1 MPSTANPESTEL
13 IGVKPLFEAPPFK
26 WGRVFKYLLGIV
38 FVVLCY
44 WSAMAVEFSLTR
56 LWDGRGYMADFF
68 SRMFPPNLDILPR
81 VLQDTLLTIQL
92 AWISTVIAAILS
104 VPVGFMAAAN
114 IVESAWIRKLTI
126 FFLNSD
132 RAIDSL
138 ILALFFVSAVGLGP
152 FPGTLALSIHSVG
165 MLGKLFADSIE
176 AIDPGPVEAL
186 RSAGAGR
193 LATIRWAVWP
203 QVAPHFISYFLF
215 RFELNVRVAVVLG
228 LVGAGGIGFLLTQYM
243 RLFQYQKVCTV
254 ILVILVLV
262 MAVDYVSSKLRK
274 AVL

>member
-1 MPSTANPESTEL
+1 MENVAVMSKVEIPD
-13 IGVKPLFEAPPFK
+13 FK
-26 WGRVFKYLLGIV
+26 WKRLFFYLGFAFVFLVTFWCGQ
-38 FVVLCY
+38 
-44 WSAMAVEFSLTR
+44 AVEFSWTKLH
-56 LWDGRGYMADFF
+56 DGLPYMGDFL
-68 SRMFPPNLDILPR
+68 SRMFPPDMTILNR
-81 VLQDTLLTIQL
+81 VLTDTLLTIQL
-92 AWISTVIAAILS
+92 AWVSTVIAAVISL
-104 VPVGFMAAAN
+104 PIGFLAAAN
-114 IVESAWIRKLTI
+114 MFESKTLRRVTI
-126 FFLNSD
+126 FFLNAD

-152 FPGTLALSIHSVG
+152 FPGTLALAVHSVG
-165 MLGKLFADSIE
+165 MLGKLFADAIE

-186 RSAGAGR
+186 KSTGAGK

-254 ILVILVLV
+254 LLVILTLV
-262 MAVDYVSSKLRK
+262 MVVDYFSSKMRK
-274 AVL
+274 SVL

>member
-1 MPSTANPESTEL
+1 VATETL
-13 IGVKPLFEAPPFK
+13 SRKT
-26 WGRVFKYLLGIV
+26 V
-38 FVVLCY
+38 FVPAPFRWQRAVKYVVAVVLIY
-44 WSAMAVEFSLTR
+44 FFVWSAQAVEFSLSR
-56 LWDGRGYMADFF
+56 LNEGKGYMWDFLT
-68 SRMFPPNLDILPR
+68 RMFPPDLKILTR
-81 VLQDTLLTIQL
+81 VFNETLLTIQL
-92 AWISTVIAAILS
+92 AWVSTVIAAFLS
-104 VPVGFMAAAN
+104 VPFGFIAASN
-114 IVESAWIRKLTI
+114 IFEGLWLRRAVI
-126 FFLNSD
+126 FVLNAD

-152 FPGTLALSIHSVG
+152 FPGTLALAIHSVG
-165 MLGKLFADSIE
+165 MLGKLFADAIE

-186 RSAGAGR
+186 RSAGAGK

-243 RLFQYQKVCTV
+243 RLFQYQRVCTV

-262 MAVDYVSSKLRK
+262 MVVDYFSSKLRRS
-274 AVL
+274 VL

>member
-1 MPSTANPESTEL
+1 MRSVTLAPSPLESAKQTARRL
-13 IGVKPLFEAPPFK
+13 MV
-26 WGRVFKYLLGIV
+26 LLTLGLV
-38 FVVLCY
+38 AYFTYTSVV
-44 WSAMAVEFSLTR
+44 AVEFSIPKLIAGTPF
-56 LWDGRGYMADFF
+56 MADFLG
-68 SRMFPPNLDILPR
+68 RMFPPDMAILPR
-81 VLQDTLLTIQL
+81 VLTDTLLTIQL
-92 AWISTVIAAILS
+92 AWVSTLIAAVLS
-104 VPVGFMAAAN
+104 IPVGFLAASN
-114 IVESAWIRKLTI
+114 VFESSVLRRGVI
-126 FFLNSD
+126 FVLNAD

-152 FPGTLALSIHSVG
+152 FPGTLALAIHSVG
-165 MLGKLFADSIE
+165 MLGKLFADAIE
-176 AIDPGPVEAL
+176 AADRGPIEAL
-186 RSAGAGR
+186 ESAGAGK
-193 LATIRWAVWP
+193 LATIRWGILP

-262 MAVDYVSSKLRK
+262 MTVDFFSSRLRK